1 MLAVCQA
8 CQFFLPDIRGHHM
21 LICSDS
27 RSVVSYINHHGG
39 LVSKRLHAGE
49 RPSCVGS
56 EQSALTEG
64 NACAREYEPRSRH
77 VVKEQCLFRGM
88 DVPPAG
94 SSENLG
100 NLWQGS
106 SRPLCLQ
113 RQLSLPNLFYQEH
126 GCPGPPM
133 AQPSALCFHPSRSA
147 TAGTQASHGTTAHAD
162 SNSPPL
168 EEPTMGVT
176 PAAESSSM
184 PDHLETGMARYG
196 IHGPSYGP
204 CMCGRSRLWQKL
216 EPRLPD
222 ALKQAIFS
230 IWC

>member
-1 MLAVCQA
+1 
-8 CQFFLPDIRGHHM
+8 M

-113 RQLSLPNLFYQEH
+113 RQLSLPNLFTRSMDALAHQWPSLPLYAFTPVAPLPQVLRRVMEQRH
-126 GCPGPPM
+126 MLILIAPLWRNQPWELLQLLKAAPCPIILRREWHDMASTARVMGP
-133 AQPSALCFHPSRSA
+133 AC
-147 TAGTQASHGTTAHAD
+147 
-162 SNSPPL
+162 
-168 EEPTMGVT
+168 V
-176 PAAESSSM
+176 AAR
-184 PDHLETGMARYG
+184 DY
-196 IHGPSYGP
+196 
-204 CMCGRSRLWQKL
+204 GRS
-216 EPRLPD
+216 
-222 ALKQAIFS
+222 
-230 IWC
+230 